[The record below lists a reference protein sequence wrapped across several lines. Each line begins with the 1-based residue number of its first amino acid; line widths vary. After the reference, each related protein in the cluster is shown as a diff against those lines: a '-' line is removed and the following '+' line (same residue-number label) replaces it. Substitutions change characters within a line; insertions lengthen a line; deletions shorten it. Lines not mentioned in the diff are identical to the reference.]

1 MISDTEM
8 QNIIDE
14 IENEFAPDKRV
25 VVFDVKL
32 SNENNQFSIEGE
44 TSCSEA
50 YQKLNDIDVVNNVRL
65 LPSIELGNKTYGIV
79 YNSVATIH
87 KEARHSSEIVTQVL
101 MGSPVSVL
109 DKQRDWYRIQAP
121 DMYVGWMCGSVAL
134 MSYSD
139 QKQYSNQHKIMISS
153 LYAHSYQQACVDKL
167 VVSDL
172 VIGDVLVVKDEV
184 ENLYNVLY
192 ADGREAYVCKS
203 DAKILKKWHP
213 VQTKEEVVSTSLQ
226 FLGIPY
232 VWGGT
237 SSKGL
242 DCSGLTQLV
251 YFLHDILLPRDA
263 SQQVM
268 VGELVDD
275 EAVFD
280 KLDLGDLVFFG
291 EKATAEKPKER
302 VVHVGIYIGDYRF
315 LHASD
320 YVRIN
325 SFNPEDDLYDEFNT
339 NRYLRTKRILGNSL
353 LKSVKSI
360 FNLK

>member
-1 MISDTEM
+1 MLSNIVI
-8 QNIIDE
+8 QNRIKE

-32 SNENNQFSIEGE
+32 SNKGNRVSVEGE
-44 TSCSEA
+44 TSCLEA
-50 YQKLNDIDVVNNVRL
+50 YDKINDIDIINNVRL
-65 LPSIELGNKTYGIV
+65 LPSIELGDKTFGIV
-79 YNSVATIH
+79 YNSVGIIH
-87 KEARHSSEIVTQVL
+87 KEASHSSEIVTQTL
-101 MGSPVSVL
+101 MGSPVRVL
-109 DKQRDWYRIQAP
+109 DKQRDWYRIQTP
-121 DMYVGWMCGSVAL
+121 DSYIGWVCGSVSL

-139 QKQYSNQHKIMISS
+139 QKEYSNQHKIMISS
-153 LYAHSYQQACVDKL
+153 LYAQSYQQADVDKL

-184 ENLYNVLY
+184 ENFYKVRY

-203 DAKILKKWHP
+203 DAKILKKWCP
-213 VQTKEEVVSTSLQ
+213 MQIKDEVVSISLQ

-242 DCSGLTQLV
+242 DCSGLTKMV
-251 YFLHDILLPRDA
+251 YFLLDIILPRDA

-268 VGELVDD
+268 VGKLVDD
-275 EAVFD
+275 ESKFD
-280 KLDLGDLVFFG
+280 KLELGDLVFFG
-291 EKATAEKPKER
+291 EKATAERPSEK
-302 VVHVGIYIGDYRF
+302 VVHVGIYIGNYRF
-315 LHASD
+315 IHASD

-325 SFNPEDDLYDEFNT
+325 SFNPNDEFYDEFNT
-339 NRYLRTKRILGNSL
+339 NRYLRTKRILGDSSL
-353 LKSVKSI
+353 QSVKSI